1 MNKHTQLI
9 KDFME
14 LFDQK
19 VLPDLSEPSDL
30 ATRQLRIKL
39 IFEELTELAK
49 AMDVQ
54 GTFLKLCEDFIKKA
68 DKNKGQWK
76 GAAGYTNQLRD
87 GNNNDIV
94 ETLDALIDLEYV
106 TTGTVLSEGLQGV
119 YEKNFDI
126 VHVNN
131 MTKAHRDLSHA
142 IETAQ
147 KKSPNGG
154 NAEELSK
161 WRTVNKEPHGV
172 LLFDPNNKVVKP
184 HDHVKVKLDL
194 DFGYSDEEFGKDLNF
209 LVGKIAEEIK
219 PKSEE
224 NGTAGDTT
232 QS

>member
-1 MNKHTQLI
+1 MLKHTQLI

-19 VLPDLSEPSDL
+19 VLSDPSEPSDL

-131 MTKAHRDLSHA
+131 MTKAHRDKTHA
-142 IETAQ
+142 TETLLR
-147 KKSPNGG
+147 KLDDFPNPDPKHW
-154 NAEELSK
+154 NI
-161 WRTVNKEPHGV
+161 VNKEPHGV

-194 DFGYSDEEFGKDLNF
+194 DSGYSDEEFGKDLNF